1 MRWVNIRVQAPCR
14 GVIVLAVWGSCAI
27 PAAADVEFQHNGVG
41 RVYDPY
47 VQPLERELE
56 FRTLYQTD
64 PDPLES
70 DILRQRIGYGRSL
83 SERVFAEA
91 YLLAEKQPGSGLRL
105 EGYEAEVKVQLT
117 EQGQYAA
124 DWGLLFEFERER
136 SESISEAAVA
146 VLTSRQWGP
155 WVGTLN
161 LGLEYEYGSDIDN
174 EFETFVSAQWR
185 YRLRETLEPGVELYA
200 DQFTRGIGPVLTGLV
215 RTGGTAKWAWET
227 GLILPLNDTT
237 PDYTF
242 RFLLEYEF

>member
-1 MRWVNIRVQAPCR
+1 MTRNTVSCLSLRR
-14 GVIVLAVWGSCAI
+14 GAVAFLFGTVALS
-27 PAAADVEFQHNGVG
+27 AARADVEFQHNGVG

-70 DILRQRIGYGRSL
+70 DILRQRIGFGRSL

-105 EGYEAEVKVQLT
+105 QGYEAEVKVQLT
-117 EQGQYAA
+117 EQGEYAA

-136 SESISEAAVA
+136 SESISEMAVA
-146 VLTSRQWGP
+146 ALTSRQFGN

-174 EFETFVSAQWR
+174 EFETFLSAQWR
-185 YRLRETLEPGVELYA
+185 YRLRETLEPGVEFYA

-215 RTGGTAKWAWET
+215 RTGGASKWAWET

>member
-1 MRWVNIRVQAPCR
+1 MTRNTVSCLSLRR
-14 GVIVLAVWGSCAI
+14 GAVAFLCSTVALS
-27 PAAADVEFQHNGVG
+27 AARADVEFQHNGVG

-105 EGYEAEVKVQLT
+105 QGYEAEVKVQLT
-117 EQGQYAA
+117 EQGEYAA
-124 DWGLLFEFERER
+124 DWGLLLEFERER
-136 SESISEAAVA
+136 SESISEMAVA
-146 VLTSRQWGP
+146 ALTSRQFGN

-174 EFETFVSAQWR
+174 EFETFLSAQWR
-185 YRLRETLEPGVELYA
+185 YRLRETLEPGVEFYA

-215 RTGGTAKWAWET
+215 RTGGASKWAWET

>member
-1 MRWVNIRVQAPCR
+1 MTRYKASLHVRRSGAAALVFS
-14 GVIVLAVWGSCAI
+14 AVSLPGAW
-27 PAAADVEFQHNGVG
+27 ADVEFQHNGVG

-64 PDPLES
+64 QDPLES
-70 DILRQRIGYGRSL
+70 DILRQRLGYGRSL

-91 YLLAEKQPGSGLRL
+91 YLLAEKQPGGGLHL
-105 EGYEAEVKVQLT
+105 QGYEAELKVQLT
-117 EQGQYAA
+117 EQGEYAA
-124 DWGLLFEFERER
+124 DWGLLFEFERQR
-136 SESISEAAVA
+136 SESIAEAAVA
-146 VLTSRQWGP
+146 ALTSRQFGN

-161 LGLEYEYGSDIDN
+161 LGLEYEYGSDIAN
-174 EFETFVSAQWR
+174 EFETFASAQWR
-185 YRLRETLEPGVELYA
+185 YRLRESLEPGVEFYA

-215 RTGGTAKWAWET
+215 RTGGASKWAWET

>member
-1 MRWVNIRVQAPCR
+1 MTRNTVSCLSLRR
-14 GVIVLAVWGSCAI
+14 GAVAFLCSTVALS
-27 PAAADVEFQHNGVG
+27 AARADVEFQHNGVG

-105 EGYEAEVKVQLT
+105 QGYEAEVKVQLT
-117 EQGQYAA
+117 EQGEYAA

-136 SESISEAAVA
+136 SESISEMAVA
-146 VLTSRQWGP
+146 ALTSRQFGN

-174 EFETFVSAQWR
+174 EFETFLSAQWR
-185 YRLRETLEPGVELYA
+185 YRLRETLEPGVEFYA

-215 RTGGTAKWAWET
+215 RTGGASKWAWET

>member
-1 MRWVNIRVQAPCR
+1 MTCVRSRGRAPR
-14 GVIVLAVWGSCAI
+14 MGIIALALWGAGVF
-27 PAAADVEFQHNGVG
+27 PALADVEFQHNGVG

-56 FRTLYQTD
+56 LRTVYQTD

-70 DILRQRIGYGRSL
+70 DILRQRIGLGRSL
-83 SERVFAEA
+83 SERLFAEA
-91 YLLAEKQPGSGLRL
+91 YLLAEKQPGGGLRL
-105 EGYEAEVKVQLT
+105 QGYEAEVKVQLT
-117 EQGQYAA
+117 EQGEYAA

-146 VLTSRQWGP
+146 ALTSRQFGN

-174 EFETFVSAQWR
+174 EFETFASAQWR
-185 YRLRETLEPGVELYA
+185 YRLREGLEPGVEFYA

-215 RTGGTAKWAWET
+215 RTGGASKWAWET

>member
-1 MRWVNIRVQAPCR
+1 MTRNRVSCLSLR
-14 GVIVLAVWGSCAI
+14 SGAVAFLLGAVAL
-27 PAAADVEFQHNGVG
+27 PAARADVEFQHNGVG

-47 VQPLERELE
+47 VQPLELELE

-70 DILRQRIGYGRSL
+70 DILRQRIGFGRSL

-91 YLLAEKQPGSGLRL
+91 YLLAEKQPGGSLRL
-105 EGYEAEVKVQLT
+105 QGYEAEVKVQLT
-117 EQGQYAA
+117 E
-124 DWGLLFEFERER
+124 LLFEFERER

-146 VLTSRQWGP
+146 ALTSRQFGN

-161 LGLEYEYGSDIDN
+161 LGVEYEYGSDIAN
-174 EFETFVSAQWR
+174 EFETFASAQWR
-185 YRLRETLEPGVELYA
+185 YRLRETLEPGVEFYA

-215 RTGGTAKWAWET
+215 RSGSGSKWAWET

>member
-1 MRWVNIRVQAPCR
+1 MTRNTVSCLSLRR
-14 GVIVLAVWGSCAI
+14 GAVAFLCSTVALS
-27 PAAADVEFQHNGVG
+27 AAQADVEFQHNGVG

-70 DILRQRIGYGRSL
+70 DILRQRIGFGRSL

-105 EGYEAEVKVQLT
+105 QGYEAEVKVQLT
-117 EQGQYAA
+117 EQGEYAA
-124 DWGLLFEFERER
+124 DWGLLLEFERER
-136 SESISEAAVA
+136 SESISEMAVA
-146 VLTSRQWGP
+146 ALTSRQFGN

-174 EFETFVSAQWR
+174 EFETFLSAQWR
-185 YRLRETLEPGVELYA
+185 YRLRETLEPGVEFYA

-215 RTGGTAKWAWET
+215 RTGGASKWAWET